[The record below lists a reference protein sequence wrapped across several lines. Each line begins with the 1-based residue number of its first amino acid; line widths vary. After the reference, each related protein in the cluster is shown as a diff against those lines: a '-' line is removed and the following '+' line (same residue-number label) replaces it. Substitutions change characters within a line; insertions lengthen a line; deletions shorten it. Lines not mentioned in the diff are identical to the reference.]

1 VSCSVAQ
8 LQGEQEAY
16 FHNRPIALLVLKT
29 PLDTPCN
36 QAIWHDI
43 GGASSTGDQ
52 AAARALTANS
62 HKTAAAHLKQ
72 SSRLPRS
79 FSELEGGRGGELAHA
94 SFSML
99 RTVAPQV
106 LLAGCCKVSFV
117 GSLFPTM
124 LCNRC
129 VLQQKR
135 HLASTQHLKKRKTK
149 KTPFLGL
156 FLAFLFLSC

>member
-79 FSELEGGRGGELAHA
+79 FSELEGGGGGGACARILQHA
-94 SFSML
+94 ED
-99 RTVAPQV
+99 
-106 LLAGCCKVSFV
+106 CCTS
-117 GSLFPTM
+117 SSS
-124 LCNRC
+124 RR
-129 VLQQKR
+129 VLQGFFCRVPVSNYAVQQVR
-135 HLASTQHLKKRKTK
+135 LAAKET
-149 KTPFLGL
+149 LG
-156 FLAFLFLSC
+156 

>member
-1 VSCSVAQ
+1 MSCSVAQ

-16 FHNRPIALLVLKT
+16 FHNRLIALLVLKT

-79 FSELEGGRGGELAHA
+79 FSEGPIQSNPEGNQKVLWGGGGEGGGELAHA

-129 VLQQKR
+129 VLQ
-135 HLASTQHLKKRKTK
+135 
-149 KTPFLGL
+149 
-156 FLAFLFLSC
+156 